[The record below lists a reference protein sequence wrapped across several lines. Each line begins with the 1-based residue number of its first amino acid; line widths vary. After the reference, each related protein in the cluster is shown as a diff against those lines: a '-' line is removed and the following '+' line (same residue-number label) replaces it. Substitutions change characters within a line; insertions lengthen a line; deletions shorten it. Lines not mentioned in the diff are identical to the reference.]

1 MKNKYLKMKLKGGS
15 SRTATPLNIMVYD
28 IDDTIFKAVGTYEKD
43 YDLKK
48 FEKDNTFI
56 KNLFLEKLPLAYTI
70 NNYYYDNNSLV
81 IIQTARA
88 VKWWLPLILFIRGI
102 RYHYLIQR
110 PRANNSPSPQ
120 LKKSQLVDFIQR
132 HTEIKSYFLG
142 FIDDNKQNRDAIQT
156 LRFAHVYDANHFN
169 SKGRKNEKGTK

>member
-1 MKNKYLKMKLKGGS
+1 MKNKYLKMKLNNRKPI
-15 SRTATPLNIMVYD
+15 TPLNIMVYD

-70 NNYYYDNNSLV
+70 NNYYYDDNSMV
-81 IIQTARA
+81 IIQTARQ

-102 RYHYLIQR
+102 KYHYLIQR
-110 PRANNSPSPQ
+110 
-120 LKKSQLVDFIQR
+120 V
-132 HTEIKSYFLG
+132 
-142 FIDDNKQNRDAIQT
+142 
-156 LRFAHVYDANHFN
+156 
-169 SKGRKNEKGTK
+169 